1 MRMQHRIIYQPSCR
15 ISLVKVRTMRE
26 GKGGREEKEDK
37 KMQKQETK
45 SNIKLQL
52 SNFRYHRNC
61 FRDFRNKMGINAA
74 KSTYNQ
80 TGSDKAPF
88 NFILRIILNKK
99 SRIWNTNELLDAFRN
114 MGCTE

>member
-1 MRMQHRIIYQPSCR
+1 MPTILQDLSSKSQSDEEGEGR
-15 ISLVKVRTMRE
+15 KG
-26 GKGGREEKEDK
+26 GKGR
-37 KMQKQETK
+37 QKNAK
-45 SNIKLQL
+45 AGNKNNIKLQL

-61 FRDFRNKMGINAA
+61 FRDFRNRMRINAA